1 MNKVKGDFIM
11 VRKKKINPKSL
22 SIIVLILVLI
32 LGGLWGSY
40 ILIDRHIQQMRHE
53 KIEEVLKSRQETL
66 DQINAWQNTRGIDQ
80 EAFDALKAEA
90 LADNASAY
98 KALENLEEKR
108 VDQKTYDQ
116 AVALDL
122 ENDGLRYM
130 NLYNDPGLPE
140 EYLVFLSRDDDRLAF
155 VSQYHVLNGHT
166 TPPATLTESLDTI
179 PHLLQWD
186 ERWGYMPYGTSNM
199 VIAGCAPT
207 SLSMILSYL
216 NQDPTLTPYAIAQFS
231 ESNGHYVDGVGTAH
245 SLVDAAAQN
254 YGVQVEG
261 IPVDEASI
269 DQALSE
275 GKLLL
280 VSVNPGHFTR
290 VGHFIVITGLENG
303 QYNVLDP
310 NSYKNTRLWDK
321 SVILNE
327 AASIW
332 AFWK

>member
-1 MNKVKGDFIM
+1 M
-11 VRKKKINPKSL
+11 VRKQKINSKNL
-22 SIIVLILVLI
+22 VIILVVLVFI
-32 LGGLWGSY
+32 LCGLWGGY
-40 ILIDRHIQQMRHE
+40 ILIDHHIQQTRHE
-53 KIEEVLKSRQETL
+53 KIEEILKSRQETS
-66 DQINAWQNTRGIDQ
+66 DRINAWQNTRGIDQ

-108 VDQKTYDQ
+108 VDQRTFNQ

-140 EYLVFLSRDDDRLAF
+140 DYLVFLSRDNDRLAF
-155 VSQYHVLNGHT
+155 VSQYHILNGHT
-166 TPPATLTESLDTI
+166 TPPTALTESLDTV

-186 ERWGYMPYGTSNM
+186 ERWGYLPYGTSNM
-199 VIAGCAPT
+199 VFAGCAPT

-216 NQDPTLTPYAIAQFS
+216 NQDPTLTPYALAQFS
-231 ESNGHYVDGVGTAH
+231 ESNGHYVDGVGTSH
-245 SLVDAAAQN
+245 SFVEAAAKN
-254 YGVQVEG
+254 YGVEVQG

-269 DQALSE
+269 DQALAE

-280 VSVNPGHFTR
+280 VSVDPGHFTR

-303 QYNVLDP
+303 QYKVLDP

-327 AASIW
+327 SASIW
-332 AFWK
+332 AIWK